1 MKAITFLLFI
11 GLMFFNNS
19 INAQSKTS
27 IENLLERLDEN
38 HMGSVS
44 DVFTNE
50 ELETLQNYFYEKNA
64 INENPAFL
72 LNRRIS
78 TTQAVT
84 VVTAADINP
93 VDLSSI
99 EDFIPSP
106 LNEFEGAGVVRMN
119 PINGAYIVD
128 NANTVWLRGIGTVN
142 YSKVGTLNNVPTG
155 ESVTGLEYTS
165 TGALYGVSTNGTNS
179 STLLQINT
187 TTWDATLIGNP
198 NIILPINLGRDANDN
213 LYTVGIDGDKFFRV
227 NITTGIE
234 TELGDIGY
242 DANFGQGMTY
252 DPFTDKLLITA
263 FNNDLFD
270 SELREININ
279 TGFSTSLGTIVP
291 GTLMQF
297 GWGSMYDKDVLGNEE
312 TIFKDFSFYP
322 NPANDIIILKSPY
335 NIETVE
341 IFSIIGQKV
350 ITKTVGATSSNIN
363 ISELPTGHY
372 LMRIVSNNETGVY
385 KLLKL

>member
-1 MKAITFLLFI
+1 MKTITLLLFTSF
-11 GLMFFNNS
+11 MFLGFLAH
-19 INAQSKTS
+19 AQTETS
-27 IENLLERLDEN
+27 IQTLLGRLSEN

-64 INENPAFL
+64 INENPTFL

-99 EDFIPSP
+99 EDILPSP
-106 LNEFEGAGVVRMN
+106 LDEFEGAGVVRMN
-119 PINGAYIVD
+119 PNNGAYIVD
-128 NANTVWLRGIGTVN
+128 NANTVWLRGISTGN

-165 TGALYGVSTNGTNS
+165 TGVLYGVSTNGNNS

-187 TTWDATLIGNP
+187 GTWNATPIGNP
-198 NIILPINLGRDANDN
+198 NIMLPINLGRDANDN
-213 LYTVGIDGDKFFRV
+213 LYTVGIDGNKFFRI

-234 TELGDIGY
+234 TELGDIGF

-252 DPFTDKLLITA
+252 DSFTDKLLLTA

-270 SELREININ
+270 SELREVNIN

-297 GWGSMYDKDVLGNEE
+297 GWGGMYDKDDLGTEDS
-312 TIFKDFSFYP
+312 TLKGFRFYP
-322 NPANDIIILKSPY
+322 NPANDIIILKSL
-335 NIETVE
+335 NNVE
-341 IFSIIGQKV
+341 MVEVFSILGQKL
-350 ITKTVGATSSNIN
+350 ITKKIGVPNYELD
-363 ISELPTGHY
+363 ISELSSGNY
-372 LMRIVSNNETGVY
+372 IMKIISNNEIGIY
-385 KLLKL
+385 KLIKQ